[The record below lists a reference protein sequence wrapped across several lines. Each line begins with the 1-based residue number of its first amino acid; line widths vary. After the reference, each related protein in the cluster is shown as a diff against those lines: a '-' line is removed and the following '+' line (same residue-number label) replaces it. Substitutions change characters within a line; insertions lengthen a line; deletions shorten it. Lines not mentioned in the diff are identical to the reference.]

1 MAVAIPELPPVHG
14 QHRNKALAAARR
26 ARAVELRTTGLTYD
40 QIAMELG
47 YANRGTV
54 YHVVSEALKA
64 QTAEAVGLLRS
75 LEVERLD
82 NLQLAVWQKA
92 MDGDVPSARRL
103 FAASSPGAGCWV
115 WRARP
120 CSELRFR
127 GRGHWWSRRSLD
139 YEPGVATRIGDVAT
153 HVVRAG
159 ALVPGDGVEDLCGPE
174 HTASCSGVS
183 EIRVEQAGVV
193 R

>member
-92 MDGDVPSARRL
+92 MDGDVPSANAAVRCIMSRCRL
-103 FAASSPGAGCWV
+103 LGL
-115 WRARP
+115 
-120 CSELRFR
+120 E
-127 GRGHWWSRRSLD
+127 
-139 YEPGVATRIGDVAT
+139 
-153 HVVRAG
+153 
-159 ALVPGDGVEDLCGPE
+159 GP
-174 HTASCSGVS
+174 AM
-183 EIRVEQAGVV
+183 
-193 R
+193 